1 MILNCDKF
9 FVEELQKYGYDI
21 DYKKIMDIYIRLLE
35 IQKVLK
41 KDKLKKKENLLNYKS
56 ILLNFITNVSS
67 SKLAFFYAFLPLQE
81 LQRSTSMVAHFLC
94 QFLNLH
100 VDGQCLK
107 NSTLVL
113 LKFLFVKSN
122 YFYSALICVLRADIS
137 FQV

>member
-1 MILNCDKF
+1 
-9 FVEELQKYGYDI
+9 
-21 DYKKIMDIYIRLLE
+21 MDIYKASRNSE
-35 IQKVLK
+35 GFK

-67 SKLAFFYAFLPLQE
+67 SKLAFFYAFFAPAGTIAFNQHGCPFFMPIFKFAC
-81 LQRSTSMVAHFLC
+81 RWAVS
-94 QFLNLH
+94 
-100 VDGQCLK
+100 K

-137 FQV
+137 F